1 MTHIARLRVA
11 IDEVAPA
18 VVRRVEV
25 PLGMRLDD
33 LHFVLQIAIG
43 WQNCHPF
50 DFRIGDKAW
59 GLVDRDAESNP
70 LPAEG
75 ATLADV
81 FALGR
86 TFKYGY
92 VFGEDWQHT
101 VEIEAVAPAEPG
113 VVYPRL
119 VEAYGRCPPADI
131 GGAAG
136 YEVFVSAIADPRHPL
151 RVPHGMVEDR
161 YASGI
166 GPYEA
171 KDHLDRRR
179 LSGPVRAEES
189 EDLSLPGMEGDAVE
203 HLAFGERHVAPEP
216 LLYPVNL
223 QHVHTYA
230 SFDAQS

>member
-1 MTHIARLRVA
+1 MTDIARLRVA
-11 IDEVAPA
+11 VDEVAPA

-25 PLGMRLDD
+25 PLAMRLDD

-50 DFRIGDKAW
+50 EFRFGDRAW

-75 ATLADV
+75 ATLAEV
-81 FALGR
+81 HALGR
-86 TFKYGY
+86 SFKYGY

-119 VEAYGRCPPADI
+119 VEAHGRCPPADI

-136 YEVFVSAIADPRHPL
+136 YEVYVSAIADPRHPL
-151 RVPHGMVEDR
+151 HETMVEFDDPEFDPAKVDAAALAKNLANLAL
-161 YASGI
+161 YI
-166 GPYEA
+166 G
-171 KDHLDRRR
+171 RRKA
-179 LSGPVRAEES
+179 G
-189 EDLSLPGMEGDAVE
+189 
-203 HLAFGERHVAPEP
+203 
-216 LLYPVNL
+216 
-223 QHVHTYA
+223 QT
-230 SFDAQS
+230 

>member
-1 MTHIARLRVA
+1 MTDIARLRVA

-18 VVRRVEV
+18 VVRRLEV
-25 PLGMRLDD
+25 PLAMRLDD

-50 DFRIGDKAW
+50 EFRVGDTAW

-70 LPAEG
+70 LPAES

-81 FALGR
+81 HALGR

-119 VEAYGRCPPADI
+119 IEAHGRCPPADI

-136 YEVFVSAIADPRHPL
+136 YEVYVSAIADPRHPL
-151 RVPHGMVEDR
+151 HETMLEFDDPEFDPAKVDGAALAKNLANLAR
-161 YASGI
+161 YI
-166 GPYEA
+166 G
-171 KDHLDRRR
+171 RRKA
-179 LSGPVRAEES
+179 GPA
-189 EDLSLPGMEGDAVE
+189 
-203 HLAFGERHVAPEP
+203 
-216 LLYPVNL
+216 
-223 QHVHTYA
+223 
-230 SFDAQS
+230 